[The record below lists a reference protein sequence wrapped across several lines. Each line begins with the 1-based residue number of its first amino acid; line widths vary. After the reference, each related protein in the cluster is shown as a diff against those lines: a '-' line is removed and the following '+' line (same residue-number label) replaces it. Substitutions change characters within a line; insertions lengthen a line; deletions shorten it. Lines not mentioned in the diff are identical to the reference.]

1 MDVTMDNASQNPAPF
16 VDQRPNGPGVS
27 KVDPSDPAAPMYR
40 LLAKMRSPVTL
51 RDLMIHPVRTGY
63 IGQEQP
69 LTAAELPKSAAEL
82 YPQIGVSEVAVPSPA
97 GRIRCQVFSP
107 PASAFAGGRFRPASM
122 IASRYCS
129 GCRRTAPRSAGTGRE
144 LQWEE
149 IPRAVTSPLRS

>member
-51 RDLMIHPVRTGY
+51 RDLMLHPVRTGY

-107 PASAFAGGRFRPASM
+107 PAPSPAS
-122 IASRYCS
+122 
-129 GCRRTAPRSAGTGRE
+129 
-144 LQWEE
+144 
-149 IPRAVTSPLRS
+149 RAR